1 MKKSKLKFVICVVV
15 FFFCAASLFYNRSKV
30 KDRESVETTV
40 TTESTVTDS
49 VQTEPAETEQ
59 AETEPEGDAFEEIEF
74 EYLVFYGDPLDE
86 GKQLFGAPS
95 KVIVEKDSQKI
106 ALSFPK
112 TEIPFLDE
120 KIEAFVSELAEP
132 KLEGTDVSDME
143 LPEDFELKGETRSLY
158 ESYLVAESFASV
170 RFYLVQY
177 TSISPN
183 YWGESSFAFNYD
195 IRSGKELKLTD
206 VINTESRKALEE
218 LVALKG
224 GVSQTSIDEKML
236 DVWVL
241 TDEGIRF
248 IVPGTVYTCRADGEM
263 AVFVSYGELEG
274 MLTQSFAKAIK

>member
-15 FFFCAASLFYNRSKV
+15 FFFCAASLFYNWSKA

-40 TTESTVTDS
+40 TTELTVADTS
-49 VQTEPAETEQ
+49 Q
-59 AETEPEGDAFEEIEF
+59 AEATEAEEAVTEPEGDALEEIEF
-74 EYLVFYGDPLDE
+74 EYLVFYGDPLDD

-112 TEIPFLDE
+112 TEISFLDE

-132 KLEGTDVSDME
+132 KLEGTDISDME
-143 LPEDFELKGETRSLY
+143 LPEDFELKGETRCLY
-158 ESYLVAESFASV
+158 ESYLVAERFASV

-177 TSISPN
+177 TTISPN
-183 YWGESSFAFNYD
+183 YWGESSFAYNYD
-195 IRSGKELKLTD
+195 IKNKKELKLTD
-206 VINTESRKALEE
+206 VVTAESRDRLEE

-241 TDEGIRF
+241 TEEGIRF
-248 IVPGTVYTCRADGEM
+248 IVPGSIYTCRADGEM